1 MGPWGFPS
9 GSPYTREDEVAFLK
23 DQAAALKDELD
34 AIDKRLRD
42 MESEEAPE

>member
-1 MGPWGFPS
+1 MGPWGLPF

-23 DQAAALKDELD
+23 DQAGALKDELD

-42 MESEEAPE
+42 LESEEAPG